1 MSNMSECLLDK
12 KTEDA
17 FGYRIYR
24 VTNDVNGNPRY
35 VTTWMAFA
43 DDYQS
48 ALKIARSEGFRVYRG
63 KDFGGGFVAQS
74 YNLESTVEGIIAI
87 RKKEEIAKEFVGFHK
102 VFEMPAIAGYAK
114 VYSNLEGGVY
124 GETRL
129 IDEDTGE
136 FEIEIPGS
144 ETVSGNPTV
153 FNFFEP
159 RAAL

>member
-1 MSNMSECLLDK
+1 MSNMSECHLDK

-35 VTTWMAFA
+35 VTTWMAFS

-87 RKKEEIAKEFVGFHK
+87 RKKEEIAKELGDVLWYMANLA
-102 VFEMPAIAGYAK
+102 FELGYDLGDIAAINIQKLVDRQERGK
-114 VYSNLEGGVY
+114 IHGDGDN
-124 GETRL
+124 R
-129 IDEDTGE
+129 
-136 FEIEIPGS
+136 
-144 ETVSGNPTV
+144 
-153 FNFFEP
+153 
-159 RAAL
+159 